1 LTGSMTPQKAGL
13 CRLRQPIGN
22 EVRTNLTIF
31 FRCFLNTPEG
41 MDADLGFSGTS
52 QKRVGFDRNEP
63 QIGVHVE
70 VSCQAHYEKAHE
82 KDSQIRFLRS
92 G

>member
-1 LTGSMTPQKAGL
+1 
-13 CRLRQPIGN
+13 
-22 EVRTNLTIF
+22 
-31 FRCFLNTPEG
+31 